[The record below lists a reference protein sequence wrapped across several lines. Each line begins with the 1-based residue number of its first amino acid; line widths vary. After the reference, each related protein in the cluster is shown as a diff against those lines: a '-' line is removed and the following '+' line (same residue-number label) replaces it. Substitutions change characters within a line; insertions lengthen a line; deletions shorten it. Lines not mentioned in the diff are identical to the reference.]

1 MKITLAILGSTG
13 SIGDSLLNLISK
25 DKNTYSIKL
34 LSANKNY
41 IKLFK
46 QAKKFNVKNLI
57 VTDKKSFE
65 ALKILTRNLSI
76 NVFNSF
82 DSIDL
87 VLKKKVDYTMSA
99 ITGLDGLKPTLKII
113 KFTKKIAIAN
123 KESII
128 CGWNLINKNLVKNKT
143 QFVPVDSEHF
153 SVWFGIFSTNLK
165 IENIYLTA
173 SGGPFLN
180 FPISRF
186 KKINIKQALKHP
198 NWKMGKKITID
209 SATMMNKI
217 FEVIEAKKIFKINL
231 NRVKILIH
239 PNSYIHSIIKFKNGV
254 IKIIAHD
261 TDMKIPI
268 ASTLNLRHDFNFNTK
283 LNINKLNNLNL
294 TEINDVRY
302 PVVKILKMIPEQN
315 SLFETV
321 IVSANDC
328 LVDKFLNKEIN
339 FIDISK
345 NLIKFLHK
353 KEFLKYKK
361 KYPKK
366 IDDILNLSNY
376 VRFKINSK
384 GI

>member
-1 MKITLAILGSTG
+1 MKKTLAILGSTG
-13 SIGDSLLNLISK
+13 SIGVSLLNLISK
-25 DKNTYSIKL
+25 DKSAYSIKL

-41 IKLFK
+41 VKLFK

-57 VTDKKSFE
+57 VTDKKSFKS
-65 ALKILTRNLSI
+65 LKKLTKNLSI

-82 DSIDL
+82 DSIDFIF
-87 VLKKKVDYTMSA
+87 KRKVDYTMSA
-99 ITGLDGLKPTLKII
+99 ITGLDGLEPTLNII

-128 CGWNLINKNLVKNKT
+128 CGWSLINKNLIKYKT
-143 QFVPVDSEHF
+143 KFVPVDSEHF

-165 IENIYLTA
+165 IESIYLTA

-180 FPISRF
+180 FPMSKF
-186 KKINIKQALKHP
+186 KKINIKQALNHP

-217 FEVIEAKKIFKINL
+217 FEVIEAKKIFNVNL

-239 PNSYIHSIIKFKNGV
+239 PDSYVHSIIKFKNGV

-261 TDMKIPI
+261 TDMRIPI
-268 ASTLNLRHDFNFNTK
+268 ASTLNLNHDFNLNTK

-294 TEINDVRY
+294 TQINDLRY
-302 PVVKILKMIPEQN
+302 PVVKILKMIPDQN
-315 SLFETV
+315 SLFDTV
-321 IVSANDC
+321 VVSANDS

-339 FIDISK
+339 FTDISK
-345 NLIKFLHK
+345 NLLSFLQR

-366 IDDILNLSNY
+366 VNDILNLSNY